1 MKAILILINFLFLAI
16 FANAE
21 NLELNEKQ
29 VIRNADASVYKT
41 VRLMLHFTE
50 NARLITSTDMQNLI
64 AAFSADQKISATEL
78 KVLKQLEGNQ
88 AQFAI
93 ESPFTKQLLVI
104 NKTIEANAETALNF
118 FWDRMSANRTN
129 KDQIANYLYLHLPGR
144 FFEYYYHHQDKSDE
158 MATILDEYMNYI
170 CQNSDKSE
178 WNYLRTELSRI
189 YTQINL
195 GNKEKEA
202 EYRLLVQN
210 TFKKVRVTYD
220 VPKMQLAFA
229 Y

>member
-1 MKAILILINFLFLAI
+1 MKATILINFLFLAI

-64 AAFSADQKISATEL
+64 SAFSADQKISATEL

-104 NKTIEANAETALNF
+104 NKTIAANAETALSF

>member
-1 MKAILILINFLFLAI
+1 MKASLILLNFIFFSF

-29 VIRNADASVYKT
+29 VIRNADAAVYKT

-64 AAFSADQKISATEL
+64 SAFSADQKISATEL

-104 NKTIEANAETALNF
+104 NKTIAANAETALNF
-118 FWDRMSANRTN
+118 FWDRMNENRTN
-129 KDQIANYLYLHLPGR
+129 KDQIANYLYLHLPG
-144 FFEYYYHHQDKSDE
+144 
-158 MATILDEYMNYI
+158 
-170 CQNSDKSE
+170 
-178 WNYLRTELSRI
+178 
-189 YTQINL
+189 
-195 GNKEKEA
+195 
-202 EYRLLVQN
+202 
-210 TFKKVRVTYD
+210 
-220 VPKMQLAFA
+220 
-229 Y
+229 

>member
-1 MKAILILINFLFLAI
+1 MKATILINFLFLAI

-64 AAFSADQKISATEL
+64 SAFSADQKISATEL

-104 NKTIEANAETALNF
+104 NKTIAANAETALSF

-158 MATILDEYMNYI
+158 MVSI
-170 CQNSDKSE
+170 
-178 WNYLRTELSRI
+178 
-189 YTQINL
+189 
-195 GNKEKEA
+195 
-202 EYRLLVQN
+202 
-210 TFKKVRVTYD
+210 
-220 VPKMQLAFA
+220 
-229 Y
+229 

>member
-1 MKAILILINFLFLAI
+1 M
-16 FANAE
+16 
-21 NLELNEKQ
+21 
-29 VIRNADASVYKT
+29 DS
-41 VRLMLHFTE
+41 
-50 NARLITSTDMQNLI
+50 LI